1 MTGSGSTSLGQG
13 AWASS
18 AHPGTII
25 VVAMITAMT
34 FSASGAAPT
43 PLYHLYQEHFGL
55 TPVMVTVIFAAY
67 VLSLLLALLTTGALS
82 DHAGRRPI
90 ALGALMLNII
100 AMVMFITAGSG
111 AALIAARAVQGFAT
125 GVATAALGAAILDV
139 DRRRGAVLNSV
150 TVFAGLTVGT
160 LGAATLVTFGP
171 DSAQLV
177 YVVLLTFSGIEALLL
192 WYMPETAQTKPGVLA
207 SLRPHVSVPIQA
219 RQPLAQLTPVTLAS
233 WALGGFY
240 FSLMPALVRL
250 ATGATVPIVGG
261 LVVAALTFSSV
272 IAVLS
277 LRNIPAERV
286 LLGAIP
292 ALALG
297 VAITLGG
304 AHARCVALMLVG
316 TMVSGLG
323 FGAVFSGTLRTVLPL
338 ANADERAGLLSAFY
352 LEGYLAF
359 SLPAVLTGFLAPIVG
374 LPLAADVYGSA
385 VILMAV
391 ASLVAIRVSRHRV
404 RTDHATKGVGGSVI
418 SGSPSGRSSLGPA
431 ARP

>member
-1 MTGSGSTSLGQG
+1 MTTGTTGLGQEARTSLV
-13 AWASS
+13 
-18 AHPGTII
+18 HPATII

-55 TPVMVTVIFAAY
+55 TPALVTVVFAAY
-67 VLSLLLALLTTGALS
+67 VLSLLFALLTIGALS
-82 DHAGRRPI
+82 DHIGRRPTV
-90 ALGALMLNII
+90 LGALMLNIM

-125 GVATAALGAAILDV
+125 GVATAALGAAIMDL

-150 TVFAGLTVGT
+150 TVFGGLTIGT
-160 LGAATLVTFGP
+160 LGAATLVTFAP
-171 DSAQLV
+171 DPEQLV
-177 YVVLLTFSGIEALLL
+177 YVVLLTMSGIEALLL
-192 WYMPETAQTKPGVLA
+192 RHMPETAQTKPGALA

-219 RQPLAQLTPVTLAS
+219 RQMLAQLTPVTLAS

-240 FSLMPALVRL
+240 FSLMPALVRV
-250 ATGATVPIVGG
+250 ATGATLAIIGG

-277 LRNIPAERV
+277 LHKVPADRV

-292 ALALG
+292 ALAVG

-304 AHARCVALMLVG
+304 VHTQFVALMLLG
-316 TMVSGLG
+316 TVVSGLG

-338 ANADERAGLLSAFY
+338 AKVDERAGLLSAFY

-359 SLPAVLTGFLAPIVG
+359 SMPAVLTGFLAPIVG
-374 LPLAADVYGSA
+374 LVLAADVYGAA

-391 ASLVAIRVSRHRV
+391 ASLVAISVSSHGIH
-404 RTDHATKGVGGSVI
+404 TDHATGSVR
-418 SGSPSGRSSLGPA
+418 SRSRLWGRSSLGPA
-431 ARP
+431 ERP

>member
-1 MTGSGSTSLGQG
+1 MTTGTTCLREESRASLSNP
-13 AWASS
+13 A
-18 AHPGTII
+18 TII
-25 VVAMITAMT
+25 VVVMITAMT

-43 PLYHLYQEHFGL
+43 PLYRLYQEQFGL
-55 TPVMVTVIFAAY
+55 TPALVTIIFAAY

-82 DHAGRRPI
+82 DHVGRRPTV
-90 ALGALMLNII
+90 LGALILNII

-160 LGAATLVTFGP
+160 LGAATLVTFAP
-171 DSAQLV
+171 DPAQLV
-177 YVVLLTFSGIEALLL
+177 YVVLLALSAIEALLV
-192 WYMPETAQTKPGVLA
+192 WYMPETAQTKPGTLA

-219 RQPLAQLTPVTLAS
+219 RQTLAQLTPVTLAS

-240 FSLMPALVRL
+240 FSLMPALVRV
-250 ATGATVPIVGG
+250 ATGATLPIVGG

-277 LRNIPAERV
+277 LRNIPADRV
-286 LLGAIP
+286 LRGAIP
-292 ALALG
+292 ALVLG
-297 VAITLGG
+297 VAVTLGG
-304 AHARCVALMLVG
+304 VHAQFVALMLLG
-316 TMVSGLG
+316 TMVSGVG

-338 ANADERAGLLSAFY
+338 AKVDERAGLLSAFY

-359 SLPAVLTGFLAPIVG
+359 SVPAVLTGFLVPAVG
-374 LPLAADVYGSA
+374 LPLAADVYGAA
-385 VILMAV
+385 VILMAA
-391 ASLVAIRVSRHRV
+391 ASLVAIGVSRQ
-404 RTDHATKGVGGSVI
+404 
-418 SGSPSGRSSLGPA
+418 RSALNASD
-431 ARP
+431 

>member
-1 MTGSGSTSLGQG
+1 MTTVTTCVAQEPR
-13 AWASS
+13 AFFAS
-18 AHPGTII
+18 PTTII

-43 PLYHLYQEHFGL
+43 PLYHLYQEQFGL
-55 TPVMVTVIFAAY
+55 TPALVTVIFASY

-82 DHAGRRPI
+82 DHVGRRPTV
-90 ALGALMLNII
+90 LGALMMNII

-160 LGAATLVTFGP
+160 LGAATLVTFAP
-171 DSAQLV
+171 DPTQLV
-177 YVVLLTFSGIEALLL
+177 YVVLLVLSGIEALLQ
-192 WYMPETAQTKPGVLA
+192 WHMPETAQPKPGALV
-207 SLRPHVSVPIQA
+207 SLRPHVSVPMQA
-219 RQPLAQLTPVTLAS
+219 RQTLAQLIPVTIAS

-240 FSLMPALVRL
+240 FSLMPALVRV
-250 ATGATVPIVGG
+250 ATGVTLPIVGG

-277 LRNIPAERV
+277 LRNMSADRA
-286 LLGAIP
+286 LLGGIP

-304 AHARCVALMLVG
+304 VHGQFVAVMLLG

-323 FGAVFSGTLRTVLPL
+323 FGTVFSGTLRTVLPF
-338 ANADERAGLLSAFY
+338 AKAEERAGLLSAFY

-359 SLPAVLTGFLAPIVG
+359 SLPAVLTGFLIPIVG
-374 LPLAADVYGSA
+374 LPFAADAYGAA

-391 ASLVAIRVSRHRV
+391 ASLVAVFLAPRNR
-404 RTDHATKGVGGSVI
+404 
-418 SGSPSGRSSLGPA
+418 RST
-431 ARP
+431 

>member
-1 MTGSGSTSLGQG
+1 MTTGTTSLGQESR
-13 AWASS
+13 ASL
-18 AHPGTII
+18 ANPTTII
-25 VVAMITAMT
+25 VVAMVAAMT

-55 TPVMVTVIFAAY
+55 TPALVTVIFAAY

-82 DHAGRRPI
+82 DHVGRRPTV
-90 ALGALMLNII
+90 LGALILNII
-100 AMVMFITAGSG
+100 AMMMFITAGSG

-139 DRRRGAVLNSV
+139 DRRRGAVLNSI

-171 DSAQLV
+171 DPAQLV
-177 YVVLLTFSGIEALLL
+177 YVVLLALSAIEALLV

-219 RQPLAQLTPVTLAS
+219 RQTLAQLTPVTLAS

-240 FSLMPALVRL
+240 FSLMPALVRV
-250 ATGATVPIVGG
+250 ATGATLPIVGG

-277 LRNIPAERV
+277 LRNIPADRV
-286 LLGAIP
+286 LRGAIP
-292 ALALG
+292 ALVLG
-297 VAITLGG
+297 VGVTLGG
-304 AHARCVALMLVG
+304 VHAQFVALMLLG
-316 TMVSGLG
+316 TMVSGVG

-338 ANADERAGLLSAFY
+338 AKADERAGLLSAFY

-359 SLPAVLTGFLAPIVG
+359 SVPAVLTGFLAPAVG
-374 LPLAADVYGSA
+374 LSLAADVYGAA
-385 VILMAV
+385 VILMAA
-391 ASLVAIRVSRHRV
+391 ASLVAIGVSRQ
-404 RTDHATKGVGGSVI
+404 
-418 SGSPSGRSSLGPA
+418 RSALNTFD
-431 ARP
+431 

>member
-1 MTGSGSTSLGQG
+1 MTTGTTSLGQESL
-13 AWASS
+13 ASL
-18 AHPGTII
+18 ANPATII

-55 TPVMVTVIFAAY
+55 TPALVTVIFAAY

-82 DHAGRRPI
+82 DHVGRRP
-90 ALGALMLNII
+90 AVLGALILNII

-111 AALIAARAVQGFAT
+111 AALITARAVQGFAT

-160 LGAATLVTFGP
+160 LGAATLVTFAP
-171 DSAQLV
+171 DPAQLV
-177 YVVLLTFSGIEALLL
+177 YVVLLALSAIEALLV
-192 WYMPETAQTKPGVLA
+192 WYMPETAQTKPGALA

-219 RQPLAQLTPVTLAS
+219 RQTLAQLTPVTLAS

-240 FSLMPALVRL
+240 FSLMPALVRV
-250 ATGATVPIVGG
+250 ATGATLPIVGG

-277 LRNIPAERV
+277 LRNIPADRV
-286 LLGAIP
+286 LRGAIP
-292 ALALG
+292 ALVLG
-297 VAITLGG
+297 VAVTLGG
-304 AHARCVALMLVG
+304 VHAQFVALMLLG
-316 TMVSGLG
+316 TMVSGVG

-338 ANADERAGLLSAFY
+338 AKADERAGLLSAFY

-359 SLPAVLTGFLAPIVG
+359 SVPAVLTGLLAPAVG
-374 LPLAADVYGSA
+374 LPLAADVYGAA
-385 VILMAV
+385 VILMAA
-391 ASLVAIRVSRHRV
+391 ASLVAIGVSRQ
-404 RTDHATKGVGGSVI
+404 
-418 SGSPSGRSSLGPA
+418 RSALNTFD
-431 ARP
+431 

>member
-1 MTGSGSTSLGQG
+1 MTTRTTCLRQEPRASL
-13 AWASS
+13 ANPA
-18 AHPGTII
+18 TMI

-55 TPVMVTVIFAAY
+55 TPALVTVIFAAY

-82 DHAGRRPI
+82 DHVGRRPTV
-90 ALGALMLNII
+90 LGALMLNII
-100 AMVMFITAGSG
+100 AMVLFITAGSG

-139 DRRRGAVLNSV
+139 DQRRGPVLNSV

-160 LGAATLVTFGP
+160 LGAATLVTFAP
-171 DSAQLV
+171 DPAQLV
-177 YVVLLTFSGIEALLL
+177 YVVLLTLSGIEALLI
-192 WYMPETAQTKPGVLA
+192 WHMPETAQTKPGALT
-207 SLRPHVSVPIQA
+207 SLRPHVSIPIQA
-219 RQPLAQLTPVTLAS
+219 RQTLAQLTPVTFAS

-240 FSLMPALVRL
+240 FSLMPALVRV
-250 ATGATVPIVGG
+250 ATGARPIVGG

-277 LRNIPAERV
+277 LLSIPADRV

-304 AHARCVALMLVG
+304 VHAQFVAVMLLG
-316 TMVSGLG
+316 TMVSGVG

-338 ANADERAGLLSAFY
+338 AKADERAGLLSAFY

-359 SLPAVLTGFLAPIVG
+359 SLPAVLTGFLVPIVG
-374 LPLAADVYGSA
+374 LPLAADVYGAA

-391 ASLVAIRVSRHRV
+391 ASLVAIGVSRARARRV
-404 RTDHATKGVGGSVI
+404 
-418 SGSPSGRSSLGPA
+418 
-431 ARP
+431 ARA